1 MNNLERGAVFMRK
14 PIFTGSGVAIV
25 TPFKDDHVDYEK
37 LEELIEFQIKEGTDC
52 IVVCGTTGEA
62 STMPDEEHI
71 SVIKFTVEKVNK
83 RVPVIAGTGSNDT
96 RHAIK
101 LSKEAEDVGADAVL
115 SVTPYY
121 NKTTQ
126 KGLYEH
132 FKTIAESITIPVVLY
147 NVPSRTSLNI
157 NPDTMKALSEIEN
170 IVAVKECN
178 LSQVGEIINLCGSDF
193 AVYSGEDANVLPLL
207 ALGGKGVISVMANII
222 PKDTHDLV
230 AKFMEGD
237 LEGSRKIQLK
247 TLNLIKALFIE
258 VNPIPVKAAM
268 NLMGMNVGKCRMP
281 LVDMNEKNLEILRK
295 AMQDYGLI

>member
-1 MNNLERGAVFMRK
+1 MRK

-52 IVVCGTTGEA
+52 IIACGTTGEA

-83 RVPVIAGTGSNDT
+83 RVPVIAGAGSNDT

-132 FKTIAESITIPVVLY
+132 FKAIAESIKIPVVLY

-193 AVYSGEDANVLPLL
+193 TVYSGEDANVLPLL

-237 LEGSRKIQLK
+237 IEGSRQIQLK

-281 LVDMNEKNLEILRK
+281 LVDMSEKNLEILRK